1 MSDLDRISVK
11 TLNQAPALIVAIRD
25 VRYILTDRKDKSAK
39 DAEKKL
45 YYEKPCE
52 RDHKGIFYALR
63 KEWELLQIR
72 SQ

>member
-1 MSDLDRISVK
+1 MSRIYAS
-11 TLNQAPALIVAIRD
+11 TAETADIRSN
-25 VRYILTDRKDKSAK
+25 ITGRKDKSAK
-39 DAEKKL
+39 GAGKKL

-52 RDHKGIFYALR
+52 RDHKGIFYARR